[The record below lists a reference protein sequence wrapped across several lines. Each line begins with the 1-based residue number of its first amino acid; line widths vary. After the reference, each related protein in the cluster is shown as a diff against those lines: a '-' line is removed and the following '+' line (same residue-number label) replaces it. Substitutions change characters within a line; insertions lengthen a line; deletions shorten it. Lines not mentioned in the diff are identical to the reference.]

1 MIKLEDFKK
10 LKQLDRIEFMLREKR
25 LDEQEENWKVH
36 WIPLAYFLSGLVGF
50 LILISIGFMN
60 YGATEGA
67 IKMLSASSK
76 ILVVSIYV
84 IILCVI
90 WNFIFTLI
98 FKKHKRKFEEEFFTK
113 EAKPKQRK

>member
-10 LKQLDRIEFMLREKR
+10 LKQLDRIEFMLRRKG
-25 LDEQEENWKVH
+25 LDEQEENWKIN
-36 WIPLAYFLSGLVGF
+36 WIQFAFIIFGLVGF

-60 YGATEGA
+60 YGATEGT

-76 ILVVSIYV
+76 ILIVSIYV

-90 WNFIFTLI
+90 WNFIFTMI
-98 FKKHKRKFEEEFFTK
+98 FLKHKREMEEEFFTK
-113 EAKPKQRK
+113 EVKPKQKK